1 MCETMGKSGPARR
14 AVLRPPLRIECA
26 GESSR
31 GPHFLGYAAN
41 LSETG
46 MFVQSLALR
55 PPGTKLRLVLH
66 LAGSKGPEIH
76 SEAEVRWTRSY
87 QGKRAASAGMG
98 LRFTTLKP
106 SDRSLLAA
114 VCNTPPLVESADIR
128 PAYEREKREPG

>member
-1 MCETMGKSGPARR
+1 MGKSGPAKR
-14 AVLRPPLRIECA
+14 ALLRPPLRIECA
-26 GESSR
+26 GDGKR
-31 GPHFLGYAAN
+31 GPYFLGYAAN

-46 MFVQSLALR
+46 VFVQSLALR
-55 PPGTKLRLVLH
+55 PPGTKLKLVLH

-106 SDRSLLAA
+106 SDKSLLAA
-114 VCNTPPLVESADIR
+114 MCSTPALVESADIR
-128 PAYEREKREPG
+128 PAFKSEKREQG